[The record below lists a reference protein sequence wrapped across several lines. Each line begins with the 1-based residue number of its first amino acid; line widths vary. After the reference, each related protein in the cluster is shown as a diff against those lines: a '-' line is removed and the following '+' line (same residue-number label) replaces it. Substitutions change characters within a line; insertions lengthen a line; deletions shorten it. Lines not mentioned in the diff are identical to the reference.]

1 MNTQIYDWL
10 IAEAI
15 KTGAQTHP
23 RRVLL
28 GLNWSVVEVR
38 GAGLCFSPTDAPRT
52 LSWPGT
58 LTDKPA
64 SELVEWIRRENA
76 CEAAVGTATINAL
89 INDNSPLLLQA
100 KSLDGTAP
108 GHLRVF
114 EHFREQ
120 VRGAKVAVIGRY
132 PGLEKLFFDSEYQCI
147 ERKPQPGDLPES
159 AAETIL
165 PRADWV
171 FITAS
176 SIANKT
182 LPLLLELSKNAQ
194 VVLMGP
200 SLPWLGGWRDFGV
213 NYLAGV
219 SVRNRE
225 KLFQIAAEGGGT
237 LIFDEAVEYRLLA
250 L

>member
-1 MNTQIYDWL
+1 MNKKIYDWL

-15 KTGAQTHP
+15 KTGAQTHA

-28 GLNWSVVEVR
+28 GLNWSVAEVR
-38 GAGLCFSPTDAPRT
+38 GAGLCFSPTAAPRT

-58 LTDKPA
+58 LTARPA
-64 SELVEWIRRENA
+64 AELVEWVRHENA
-76 CEAAVGTATINAL
+76 CEAAVGLATLNAL
-89 INDNSPLLLQA
+89 INDNSTLGLQVQLLNG
-100 KSLDGTAP
+100 SAP

-114 EHFREQ
+114 EYFREQ
-120 VRGAKVAVIGRY
+120 VRGARVAVIGHY
-132 PGLEKLFFDSEYQCI
+132 PGLENLFSDVEYQCI

-159 AAETIL
+159 VAEHVL
-165 PRADWV
+165 PYVDWV

-182 LPLLLELSKNAQ
+182 LPQLLELSKNAQ

-200 SLPWLGGWRDFGV
+200 SLPWLIGWRDFGV

-219 SVRNRE
+219 AVRNRE

-237 LIFDEAVEYRLLA
+237 RIFDEAVEYRLLA